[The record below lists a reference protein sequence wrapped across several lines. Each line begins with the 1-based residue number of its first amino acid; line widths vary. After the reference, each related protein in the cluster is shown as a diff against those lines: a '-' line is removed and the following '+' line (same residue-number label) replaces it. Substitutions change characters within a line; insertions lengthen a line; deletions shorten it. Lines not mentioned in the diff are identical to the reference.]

1 MLDFLNYQTGQTGN
15 AQVDYWCWKAISQ
28 TCGIARNSD
37 DKSGPIISNDGTPT
51 MVYFMCPTATS
62 KLSVVRAN
70 ENQKVLTFTEDE
82 TTVETR
88 VFKIGVQQKIPP
100 DFDP

>member
-1 MLDFLNYQTGQTGN
+1 
-15 AQVDYWCWKAISQ
+15 
-28 TCGIARNSD
+28 
-37 DKSGPIISNDGTPT
+37 

-88 VFKIGVQQKIPP
+88 VFKIGV
-100 DFDP
+100 